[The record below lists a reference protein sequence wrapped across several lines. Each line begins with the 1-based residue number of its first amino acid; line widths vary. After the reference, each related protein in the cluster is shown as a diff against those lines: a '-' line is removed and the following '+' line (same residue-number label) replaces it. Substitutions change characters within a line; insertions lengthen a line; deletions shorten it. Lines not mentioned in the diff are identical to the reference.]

1 MKKLFGAYRVLA
13 MVVGVL
19 LIVGSVGSLMKYLLT
34 EGTSLQRF
42 GADLAPIWIFHGWVY
57 IVYLVVAFLLTQRL
71 KWSIPTFL
79 LMLVAGLV
87 PGLIFWVEHRAV
99 QRMRAEHPELVSA

>member
-1 MKKLFGAYRVLA
+1 MNKLFSAYRVLA

-19 LIVGSVGSLMKYLLT
+19 LLVGTAGSLMKYLLT
-34 EGTSLQRF
+34 EGTTLQRL
-42 GADLAPIWIFHGWVY
+42 GDDLGIIWMLHGWVY

-71 KWSIPTFL
+71 RWSIPSFL
-79 LMLVAGLV
+79 LMLIAGLV

-99 QRMRAEHPELVSA
+99 RRMRADHPELVSA